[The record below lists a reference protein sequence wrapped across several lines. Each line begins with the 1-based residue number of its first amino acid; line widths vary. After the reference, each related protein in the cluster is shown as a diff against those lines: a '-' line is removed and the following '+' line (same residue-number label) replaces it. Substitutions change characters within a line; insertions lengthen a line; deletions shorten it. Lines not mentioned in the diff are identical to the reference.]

1 METRPFCPLYGP
13 TTGAGQGTLFASV
26 SVSGITASATASA
39 PFPGSAQNQFVQI
52 RVSNTSTSW
61 GYINFGLNSNLA
73 AATVATGLPIAPG
86 SVEVFSVSP
95 EVNSASV
102 IMGTAAGTVIFTRG
116 EGM

>member
-13 TTGAGQGTLFASV
+13 TTGSGQGTLYASV
-26 SVSGITASATASA
+26 SVSGLTGSATAST
-39 PFPGSAQNQFVQI
+39 PFPGSSQNQFVQI
-52 RVSNTSTSW
+52 RVANLSSGW
-61 GYINFGLNSNLA
+61 GYVNFGLNTNLA

-95 EVNSASV
+95 EVNAASV